1 MNERLK
7 YVLIAVNVS
16 LIGCCSSALA
26 LDYPSAGVVPNRT
39 PLVTREVQ
47 PDPDIL
53 MNSTVIRD
61 ESDVL
66 DALVGVSKLGDYRY
80 EVAPGQLQAMPSA
93 QSMSGSI
100 QLKLVTNPRDG
111 SYDITDGTL
120 LVQFN
125 NDATDP
131 AAFAEEYGL
140 EKLFYFPNMKTVSVR
155 SQHFQGLEQLII
167 TLRADARVNSVT
179 LDVIDPKIMPE

>member
-100 QLKLVTNPRDG
+100 QLKLVTILLTARYLY
-111 SYDITDGTL
+111 SLITMPPTQRHL
-120 LVQFN
+120 QRNMVLRN
-125 NDATDP
+125 
-131 AAFAEEYGL
+131 
-140 EKLFYFPNMKTVSVR
+140 YFI
-155 SQHFQGLEQLII
+155 SQ
-167 TLRADARVNSVT
+167 T
-179 LDVIDPKIMPE
+179 